1 MRLSGRHC
9 NTDLTPGFGIS
20 LGKSEV
26 GNRRSNQFFGVLG
39 RESAA
44 HPRHPL
50 PENAL
55 TTIVVGVHHSHEVEL
70 CHFLI
75 RIGR

>member
-1 MRLSGRHC
+1 MRLSGRHR

-26 GNRRSNQFFGVLG
+26 GNSLGNQLFGVLG

-44 HPRHPL
+44 HP
-50 PENAL
+50 
-55 TTIVVGVHHSHEVEL
+55 
-70 CHFLI
+70 
-75 RIGR
+75 